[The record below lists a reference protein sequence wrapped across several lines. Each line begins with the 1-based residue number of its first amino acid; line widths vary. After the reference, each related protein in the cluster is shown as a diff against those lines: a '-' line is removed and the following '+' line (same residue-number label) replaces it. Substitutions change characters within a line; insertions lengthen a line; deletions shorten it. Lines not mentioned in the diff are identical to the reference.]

1 MKMQKTSLAYAVA
14 LVSLGAS
21 GSLWAQEEASLSKQV
36 VSATGFR
43 QQALLAPA
51 AITVLERE
59 QLERKPVSDLAE
71 VFRDI
76 PGIDVVDS
84 GVPGMKRLSLRGE
97 NSRRVLVK
105 INGQPIPDH
114 STYGSPLL
122 IDVNMIDKIEV
133 VRGSASV
140 VHGSNAIGGVVN
152 ITTRKALAG
161 EQQVLLGAGYY
172 SATRGYRASAG
183 VMGATDSLDWRL
195 QAAQAEFGDR
205 RTPDKIANK
214 PLGQSLVNT
223 HRLVDSDSEQ
233 KSVSAELGY
242 RVDDRQRLAWQ
253 GDYFK
258 QSATAWMAPIE
269 NMDMRLDFPKR
280 DSTRNAL
287 NYRFEDDSAK
297 VHAVQ
302 ANLYYQTGTRIMDNT
317 TNVDIPAKLT
327 PPPAPAVKSDS
338 FSRSHDDL
346 ITQGVQFNIAS
357 RVLGENTSLLGF
369 EYQMDALDVDKT
381 STKTTYRPAPLPA
394 VTTPAFSNQ
403 QAEQSFWSVFVQQ
416 QIKLV
421 DALEAN
427 LGARYYNIDSKLEKS
442 TERSPSKQS
451 DDQLVGSASLVWQSS
466 DISSLRLNVAQG
478 YTYPSLT
485 QQFSASPGNSAMN
498 YGNPDL
504 KAEEATTYELGARI
518 DGKQLTLDAT
528 LYYSQAENFID
539 KRRIYESP
547 AAYNFKD
554 SKCALS
560 SSGKNQTYC
569 FEWFNAK
576 KANTTGLELMLA
588 YRLDAWRPYLNVSAQ
603 ERELTFGN
611 GVSTW
616 NSGLPLYQ
624 ARAGLEWQMLSNFD
638 WDFYVRSYGKSK
650 RNDYNSKGDPVTQ
663 KTNSYAEFNLAAYYQ
678 PTKNLSVAA
687 AALNL
692 TNKSYQ
698 NPDELPAAERALDVE
713 VSWKF

>member
-1 MKMQKTSLAYAVA
+1 
-14 LVSLGAS
+14 
-21 GSLWAQEEASLSKQV
+21 
-36 VSATGFR
+36 
-43 QQALLAPA
+43 
-51 AITVLERE
+51 
-59 QLERKPVSDLAE
+59 
-71 VFRDI
+71 
-76 PGIDVVDS
+76 
-84 GVPGMKRLSLRGE
+84 
-97 NSRRVLVK
+97 VLVK

-152 ITTRKALAG
+152 ITTRKAQAG

-183 VMGATDSLDWRL
+183 VMGAAKSVDWRL

-205 RTPDKIANK
+205 RTPDKIASK
-214 PLGQSLVNT
+214 PLGKNLVNT

-233 KSVSAELGY
+233 KSISAELGY

-258 QSATAWMAPIE
+258 QSANAWMAPVE
-269 NMDMRLDFPKR
+269 NMDMSLGFPKR

-287 NYRFEDDSAK
+287 NYSFDDDNAK
-297 VHAVQ
+297 IHAVH

-317 TNVDIPAKLT
+317 SNVDIPAKLT
-327 PPPAPAVKSDS
+327 PPPTPAIKSDS

-346 ITQGVQFNIAS
+346 MTQGAQLNFAS
-357 RVLGENTSLLGF
+357 RLLGDNITLLGF
-369 EYQMDALDVDKT
+369 EYQKDALDVDKT
-381 STKTTYRPAPLPA
+381 TTKTTYRPAPLPA
-394 VTTPAFSNQ
+394 ITTPAFSNQ

-416 QIKLV
+416 QIQLV
-421 DALEAN
+421 NALEAN
-427 LGARYYNIDSKLEKS
+427 LGARYYNIESKLEKS
-442 TERSPSKQS
+442 TERTPSKQS
-451 DDQLVGSASLVWQSS
+451 DDQLVGSASLVWQTS

-485 QQFSASPGNSAMN
+485 QQFSATPGNGAMN

-504 KAEEATTYELGARI
+504 KAEEATTYELGARVE
-518 DGKQLTLDAT
+518 GKQLSMDAT
-528 LYYSQAENFID
+528 LYYSQAQNFID
-539 KRRIYESP
+539 KRRILASP
-547 AAYNFKD
+547 GAYTSD
-554 SKCALS
+554 SKCELS

-569 FEWFNAK
+569 FEWFNAQ
-576 KANTTGLELMLA
+576 KADTTGIELMLA
-588 YRLDAWRPYLNVSAQ
+588 YRIDAWRPYLNVSAQ
-603 ERELTFGN
+603 ERELIFGN

-616 NSGLPLYQ
+616 SSGLPLYQ

-650 RNDYNSKGDPVTQ
+650 REDFNSKGDPVTK
-663 KTNSYAEFNLAAYYQ
+663 KTHSYAEFNLAAYYQ
-678 PTKNLSVAA
+678 ATKNLSVSA

-698 NPDELPAAERALDVE
+698 NPDELPAAQRALDVE
-713 VSWKF
+713 VNWKF